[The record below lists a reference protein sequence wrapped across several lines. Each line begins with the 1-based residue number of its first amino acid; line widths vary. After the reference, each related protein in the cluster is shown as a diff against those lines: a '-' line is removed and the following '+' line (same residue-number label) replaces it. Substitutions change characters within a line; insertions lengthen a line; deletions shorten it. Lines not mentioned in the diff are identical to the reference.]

1 MLAFS
6 IYILRNLKNFLNVS
20 AFPLYTPKKE
30 FKNSAL
36 RKIEKTEKCLKFP
49 AFSIYVLKKWFKN
62 FIFWNIEIFN
72 LLASSLCN
80 LEKLKFFMCLY
91 FTFSYALKNSKN
103 IFYVLTF
110 YLFLFTH
117 YSSCFSRL
125 PWSRLFKLRINSTS
139 CYSLRHNPGPTICS
153 NHTAIHKLN
162 VQKNLYLHMTNI
174 IINYLWWKV

>member
-6 IYILRNLKNFLNVS
+6 IYILRNLKNFLNVP
-20 AFPLYTPKKE
+20 AFPFYTPKKE

-36 RKIEKTEKCLKFP
+36 RKIEKTEKFLKVP
-49 AFSIYVLKKWFKN
+49 AFSIYVLKKQFKILY
-62 FIFWNIEIFN
+62 FETLKYLTC
-72 LLASSLCN
+72 LLPHYTIWKQL
-80 LEKLKFFMCLY
+80 KLFVCLY
-91 FTFSYALKNSKN
+91 FTFSYALKNSNN

-110 YLFLFTH
+110 CLFLFTH

-125 PWSRLFKLRINSTS
+125 SWSRLFKLRVNSTS
-139 CYSLRHNPGPTICS
+139 CYSLKHNPGPTICS

-162 VQKNLYLHMTNI
+162 FQKNLYLHMTNI